1 MGWIGAR
8 AGAVTVALLFGV
20 SLVPGEV
27 ARSFT
32 TAGPGGIDV
41 EAATIPE
48 LQRAMDT
55 GRLSSVALTR
65 FYLDR
70 IQRIDGRLHSVLTSN
85 PDALDQA
92 RASDERRRTHRL
104 RGPVDGIPILLKDN
118 IGTGDKQPTTAGSL
132 AMVKSRPKDAFLT
145 GRLRSGGA
153 VLLGKASLS
162 EWAFWRSTQGSNGW
176 SAVGGQVNNPYVLD
190 RNPCGSSAGSGAAVA
205 AQLAPVAI
213 GTETDGSI
221 ICPSN
226 AMGLTGLK
234 PTLGRVS
241 RTGIVPVS
249 AAQDTA
255 GPMTRNVTD
264 AAVVLAAIQGA
275 DPADPPTLE
284 AANPAGYLRFLD
296 RNALRGARLGVW
308 RAKIGLNNES
318 DVIFGRALTRL
329 RELGATIVD
338 PADLPGI
345 DDLGDTEFAALT
357 CEFKHD
363 INLYLARTPGEHPRS
378 LAELIAFNKANA
390 AKEMPFFG
398 QELLEQSQA
407 TSGDLADPACAEP
420 RRQATGQARRALDGT
435 LAKHRL
441 DAIVAPSGAP
451 AWRTDFVYGDHE
463 SLITYTPAAVAGYP
477 DITVPAGQAFGLPVG
492 VSFMGARWAEPKLLA
507 LAYAFEQATHAR
519 KAPRFLLSTPPSDG
533 IHPWPPTH

>member
-1 MGWIGAR
+1 MGWTRMR
-8 AGAVTVALLFGV
+8 AGATAVAFLFGAG
-20 SLVPGEV
+20 LLPGEV
-27 ARSFT
+27 ARSSAA
-32 TAGPGGIDV
+32 AGPGGIDV
-41 EAATIPE
+41 EGATIPG
-48 LQRAMDT
+48 LQRAMDG

-70 IQRIDGRLHSVLTSN
+70 IRRIDGRLHSVLTRN

-92 RASDERRRTHRL
+92 RASDERRRAHRL
-104 RGPVDGIPILLKDN
+104 RGPIDGIPVLLKDN
-118 IGTGDKQPTTAGSL
+118 IDTGDEQPTTAGSL
-132 AMVKSRPKDAFLT
+132 ALAGSRPKDAFIT
-145 GRLRSGGA
+145 GRLRQGGA
-153 VLLGKASLS
+153 VLLGKANLS

-205 AQLAPVAI
+205 AHLATVAI

-226 AMGLTGLK
+226 AMGLVGLK

-264 AAVVLAAIQGA
+264 TAIVLAAIQGA
-275 DPADPPTLE
+275 DPADPPTRQ

-296 RNALRGARLGVW
+296 PNALRGARLGVW
-308 RAKIGLNNES
+308 RAKTGLNGES
-318 DVIFGRALTRL
+318 DTVFARALARL
-329 RELGATIVD
+329 RELGATVVD

-345 DDLGDTEFAALT
+345 DDLADTEFAALT

-363 INLYLARTPGEHPRS
+363 INLYLARTPGRHPRD
-378 LAELIAFNKANA
+378 LAELITFNKANA
-390 AKEMPFFG
+390 AREMPFFG

-407 TSGDLADPACAEP
+407 TSGNLTDPACAKP
-420 RRQATGQARRALDGT
+420 RRTAGGQARKALDGT

-451 AWRTDFVYGDHE
+451 AWRTDFLYGDHE
-463 SLITYTPAAVAGYP
+463 ALITYTPAAVAGYP

-519 KAPRFLLSTPPSDG
+519 KPPRYLRSTPPTDG
-533 IHPWPPTH
+533 IHPWPPTR